1 MLTGSCESALTLC
14 FLVPS
19 FMWIR
24 CSKRSCALQSSCMRP
39 YKKSEIQLLFKLM
52 RTQSILSLSLS
63 LSLSEDKN
71 DSFFTSTSEALRLK
85 RFSFLLRQVLIL
97 EFVLIWIQ
105 LKITRFI
112 CLYSSDEEIRGT
124 RYDWCA
130 YTCLI
135 EVMGC
140 VQERLLLPSLLSL
153 VTVVAPGSLQ
163 TCCRQLSQIHRTTGR
178 AALAT
183 VTIFVLFR
191 IFLGWKSNRYL

>member
-1 MLTGSCESALTLC
+1 
-14 FLVPS
+14 
-19 FMWIR
+19 MWIR

-39 YKKSEIQLLFKLM
+39 NKKSEIQLLFKLM

-63 LSLSEDKN
+63 DDKN
-71 DSFFTSTSEALRLK
+71 DSFFHKHIWGAQVEAIQL
-85 RFSFLLRQVLIL
+85 FLLRQVLIL

-191 IFLGWKSNRYL
+191 IFFGWKSNRYL